1 MDANHIT
8 NQSVGESQ
16 KRTNPGKMKDTS
28 KTVLGGCYSTP
39 VTWGAGGGGALVAIN
54 DKFAR

>member
-1 MDANHIT
+1 
-8 NQSVGESQ
+8 
-16 KRTNPGKMKDTS
+16 MKGMS

-54 DKFAR
+54 DEFAR